1 MVGIY
6 GYLTSWAVYL
16 TAGTICYVLFYKA
29 TGVIGI
35 KVIANIL
42 RAIMIALIY
51 TPWYVAADK
60 DLMAPAVIVILLDM
74 ITVGGNAF
82 VRALVPLTLALVAAI
97 SIPVLIGIAGY
108 FYRSRLKSHT
118 KT

>member
-29 TGVIGI
+29 TGVISI

-42 RAIMIALIY
+42 RGIMIALIY

-60 DLMAPAVIVILLDM
+60 DLMAPAVIVILLDL
-74 ITVGGNAF
+74 ITVGGNSF
-82 VRALVPLTLALVAAI
+82 VRALVPLTLALTAAI
-97 SIPVLIGIAGY
+97 IIPVLFSIARF
-108 FYRSRLKSHT
+108 FYRTRARS
-118 KT
+118 

>member
-1 MVGIY
+1 MVDIY

-29 TGVIGI
+29 TGIIGF
-35 KVIANIL
+35 KPLANSL

-51 TPWYVAADK
+51 TPWYVAPEQ

-74 ITVGGNAF
+74 ITVGGDAF
-82 VRALVPLTLALVAAI
+82 VRALVPLILAIIASILIALVWG
-97 SIPVLIGIAGY
+97 LL
-108 FYRSRLKSHT
+108 RLLLRRGKASAR
-118 KT
+118 

>member
-29 TGVIGI
+29 TGVIRI

-42 RAIMIALIY
+42 RGIMIALIY

-60 DLMAPAVIVILLDM
+60 DLMAPAVIVILLDL

-82 VRALVPLTLALVAAI
+82 VRALVPLTLALVAAVSIPILI
-97 SIPVLIGIAGY
+97 SIG
-108 FYRSRLKSHT
+108 RLFFRARAHS
-118 KT
+118 

>member
-6 GYLTSWAVYL
+6 GYLTSWAIYL
-16 TAGTICYVLFYKA
+16 TAGTVCYVLFYKA
-29 TGVIGI
+29 TGVIRI

-42 RAIMIALIY
+42 RGIMLALIY

-60 DLMAPAVIVILLDM
+60 DLMAPAVMVILLDL

-82 VRALVPLTLALVAAI
+82 VRALVPLILAVSVAIAV
-97 SIPVLIGIAGY
+97 PVLISIGQ
-108 FYRSRLKSHT
+108 FFFRSRARS
-118 KT
+118 

>member
-1 MVGIY
+1 MVDIY

-29 TGVIGI
+29 TGIIGF
-35 KVIANIL
+35 KPLANTL

-51 TPWYVAADK
+51 TPWYVAPEQ

-74 ITVGGNAF
+74 ITVGGSAF
-82 VRALVPLTLALVAAI
+82 VRALVPLILATIAAVLIALVWG
-97 SIPVLIGIAGY
+97 LLRMLWR
-108 FYRSRLKSHT
+108 RSRVQT
-118 KT
+118 R

>member
-16 TAGTICYVLFYKA
+16 TAGTVCYVLFYKA

-42 RAIMIALIY
+42 RGIMIALIY

-60 DLMAPAVIVILLDM
+60 DLMAPAVIVILLDL
-74 ITVGGNAF
+74 ITVGGNSF
-82 VRALVPLTLALVAAI
+82 VRALVPLTLALTAAI
-97 SIPVLIGIAGY
+97 VIPILFSIGRF
-108 FYRSRLKSHT
+108 FYRAQTRS
-118 KT
+118 

>member
-6 GYLTSWAVYL
+6 GYLTSWAIYL

-42 RAIMIALIY
+42 RGIMIALIY

-82 VRALVPLTLALVAAI
+82 VRALVPLTMALVVAVT
-97 SIPVLIGIAGY
+97 IPVLISIAR
-108 FYRSRLKSHT
+108 FFLRPQARS
-118 KT
+118 